1 MATNARRIICG
12 LTLCVAGLLNAPS
25 LAHPPGD
32 DDGHAHAG
40 MRVWHDVRTGAAHE
54 GTLLT
59 VRGDRVTI
67 ELHDGG
73 TVSVPMTDLDAG
85 DRAFA
90 QSRLLRIEQ
99 ANQMMAS
106 MPSPFVT
113 PNPMTAAA
121 PWQAAIFD
129 KFGPFVKTRSDDTS
143 CRVGSYSLTR
153 YTYIVGVPPK

>member
-1 MATNARRIICG
+1 M
-12 LTLCVAGLLNAPS
+12 AGLLNAPS

-73 TVSVPMTDLDAG
+73 MVTVPMADLTPAIAPSRS
-85 DRAFA
+85 RACCA
-90 QSRLLRIEQ
+90 SSRR
-99 ANQMMAS
+99 
-106 MPSPFVT
+106 
-113 PNPMTAAA
+113 
-121 PWQAAIFD
+121 
-129 KFGPFVKTRSDDTS
+129 TR
-143 CRVGSYSLTR
+143 
-153 YTYIVGVPPK
+153 